1 MKIRCHHSP
10 FATLVTT
17 AAALAIILLAPS
29 PARAQNQSQPDQ
41 SSSKSDDGNIS
52 AGFNL
57 GKDAN
62 AKDVG
67 LPLYPGAH
75 RHKDTND
82 DSSALNMGLWG
93 GQSGFKMAL
102 IKMESTDAPEK
113 IAAFYRKALA
123 RYGKVVTC
131 PADGQNGAAPA
142 EAKNPPPDSAGGLNC
157 DSDQSDHHEKN
168 EIELKAGTKEKQHV
182 VGIKPEGNL
191 TTFTLIYIETRG
203 LEDKNK

>member
-1 MKIRCHHSP
+1 MKTRRTHSTRTKL
-10 FATLVTT
+10 FTIAGSALL
-17 AAALAIILLAPS
+17 AAAIAIAPP

-41 SSSKSDDGNIS
+41 NKSDDGNIS

-102 IKMESTDAPEK
+102 IKMESTDSPEK

-131 PADGQNGAAPA
+131 PADAAPA
-142 EAKNPPPDSAGGLNC
+142 DAKNPPDAALNC

-168 EIELKAGTKEKQHV
+168 ETELKAGTKEKQHI

-191 TTFTLIYIETRG
+191 TTFTLIYIETKG
-203 LEDKNK
+203 LDDKDK

>member
-1 MKIRCHHSP
+1 METRRIHSGR
-10 FATLVTT
+10 ATFLT
-17 AAALAIILLAPS
+17 AASAALLAAVLAVLPP

-41 SSSKSDDGNIS
+41 KSDDGNIS

-67 LPLYPGAH
+67 LPLYPGSH

-102 IKMESTDAPEK
+102 IKMESTDSPEK

-131 PADGQNGAAPA
+131 PADAAPA
-142 EAKNPPPDSAGGLNC
+142 NAKNPPDAALNC
-157 DSDQSDHHEKN
+157 DSDSSDHHEKN
-168 EIELKAGTKEKQHV
+168 ETELKAGTKEKQHI

-191 TTFTLIYIETRG
+191 TTFTLIYIETKG
-203 LEDKNK
+203 LDDKDK

>member
-1 MKIRCHHSP
+1 MTNRRPHSR
-10 FATLVTT
+10 FATIFT
-17 AAALAIILLAPS
+17 AAALAAAITLASPS
-29 PARAQNQSQPDQ
+29 LARAQNQPD
-41 SSSKSDDGNIS
+41 SKSDDGNIS

-93 GQSGFKMAL
+93 GSSGFKMAL
-102 IKMESTDAPEK
+102 MKMESTDSPEK

-123 RYGKVVTC
+123 RYGKVLTC
-131 PADGQNGAAPA
+131 PADAAAGANSD
-142 EAKNPPPDSAGGLNC
+142 AKTSPDSQALTC

-168 EIELKAGTKEKQHV
+168 EMELKAGTKEKQHI
-182 VGIKPEGNL
+182 VGIKPEGTV

-203 LEDKNK
+203 LDDKSDKDK

>member
-1 MKIRCHHSP
+1 MKNRRPHPP
-10 FATLVTT
+10 FASLAIT
-17 AAALAIILLAPS
+17 AALAIALLSAP

-41 SSSKSDDGNIS
+41 NKSDDGNIS

-67 LPLYPGAH
+67 LPLYPGSH

-123 RYGKVVTC
+123 RYGKVITC
-131 PADGQNGAAPA
+131 PADAAPA
-142 EAKNPPPDSAGGLNC
+142 DAKNPPADSAGGLNC

-168 EIELKAGTKEKQHV
+168 ELELKAGTKEKQHV

>member
-1 MKIRCHHSP
+1 MNRRHKNHSP
-10 FATLVTT
+10 FATLGIS
-17 AAALAIILLAPS
+17 AALAFILLSAS
-29 PARAQNQSQPDQ
+29 PTRAQNQSQPDQ
-41 SSSKSDDGNIS
+41 KSDDGNIS

-67 LPLYPGAH
+67 LPLYPGSH

-93 GQSGFKMAL
+93 GSSGFKMAL
-102 IKMESTDAPEK
+102 IKMESTDTPEK
-113 IAAFYRKALA
+113 VAAFYRKALA
-123 RYGKVVTC
+123 RYGQVVTC
-131 PADGQNGAAPA
+131 PADAAPA
-142 EAKNPPPDSAGGLNC
+142 DSKNPPADSHGLNC
-157 DSDQSDHHEKN
+157 DSDQSDHHQKN
-168 EIELKAGTKEKQHV
+168 ETELKAGTKEKQHI

-203 LEDKNK
+203 LDDKDKDK

>member
-1 MKIRCHHSP
+1 MKPRSTHSS
-10 FATLVTT
+10 FARLVTG
-17 AAALAIILLAPS
+17 AAPAALLALALLAPS
-29 PARAQNQSQPDQ
+29 AARAQNQNQNSPDQ

-67 LPLYPGAH
+67 LPLYPGSH

-102 IKMESTDAPEK
+102 IKMESTDSPEK
-113 IAAFYRKALA
+113 VAAFYRKALA
-123 RYGKVVTC
+123 RYGKVITC
-131 PADGQNGAAPA
+131 PADGAPA
-142 EAKNPPPDSAGGLNC
+142 DAKNPPADSQTLNC

-168 EIELKAGTKEKQHV
+168 ETELKAGTKEKQHI

-203 LEDKNK
+203 LDDKDK